1 MGVSQVR
8 GCACSTSSVLYVL
21 LTAAEGDSLTNN
33 SLVMK
38 VYFIKENAV
47 AIKECDYICEFCGE
61 TYTDYEAHRM
71 GLCCCYEQLTPDDL
85 YEEEDE

>member
-1 MGVSQVR
+1 
-8 GCACSTSSVLYVL
+8 
-21 LTAAEGDSLTNN
+21 
-33 SLVMK
+33 MK
-38 VYFIKENAV
+38 VYLIKENAV
-47 AIKECDYICEFCGE
+47 TIKECDYICEFCGE